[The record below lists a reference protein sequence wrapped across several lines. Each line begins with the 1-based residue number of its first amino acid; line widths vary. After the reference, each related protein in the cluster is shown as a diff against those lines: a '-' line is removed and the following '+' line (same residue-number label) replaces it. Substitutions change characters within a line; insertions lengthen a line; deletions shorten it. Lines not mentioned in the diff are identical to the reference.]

1 MIIIF
6 DGMVEVYTEMDNK
19 QEFIIDHLPKGS
31 IINPHTFL
39 VNRQMPVSAR
49 FVMNTTFYSLS
60 AERFGDIAAEYY
72 TAGNPSLHKVY
83 NLVYTSAL
91 ASKERGDN
99 GLDYVSGKNDF
110 YFGPGTDFMENEEE
124 RIK

>member
-1 MIIIF
+1 
-6 DGMVEVYTEMDNK
+6 
-19 QEFIIDHLPKGS
+19 
-31 IINPHTFL
+31 
-39 VNRQMPVSAR
+39 MPVSAR

-72 TAGNPSLHKVY
+72 AAGNSSLHKVY

-99 GLDYVSGKNDF
+99 GLDYISGKNDF
-110 YFGPGTDFMENEEE
+110 YFGPGTDFVENEEE